1 MELRLIILVGLTVIA
16 VIAAALLQRRR
27 PEPPSS
33 PSYRTI
39 AEIDRSEFAHRDV
52 PVLVVMFGSQT
63 CHTCPRV
70 WEIIESIERP
80 GVAIERIDV
89 QTDPTRH
96 RRYRID
102 GVPTT
107 VIAAAD
113 GTVRRTL
120 FGPVDRSTLVSLL
133 DESG

>member
-1 MELRLIILVGLTVIA
+1 MELRIGILVVLTVLALVVA
-16 VIAAALLQRRR
+16 VLLQRRR

-33 PSYRTI
+33 PSYRAI
-39 AEIDRSEFAHRDV
+39 AEIDRSEFAHREA
-52 PVLVVMFGSQT
+52 PVLVAMFGSET

-70 WEIIESIERP
+70 WEVIESIDRP

-89 QTDPTRH
+89 QSDPSRH

-107 VIAAAD
+107 VIADAD
-113 GTVRRTL
+113 GIVRRTF
-120 FGPVDRSTLVSLL
+120 FGPVDRPTLIAVL
-133 DESG
+133 DGSG